1 MTANGS
7 DPRPDFVYVT
17 YIAVPRE
24 KVWEALVTDSFTEQ
38 YFFGTRI
45 RSEWRV
51 GGPLQL
57 LGPNGDVTDQGTLLE
72 YDPPHRLTYTWTN
85 AADTYERAKPSQ
97 VTFKLDTFGQTTRLT
112 LTHSHLIAAD
122 VRPEADSPRG
132 LNNGW
137 PMIVSSL
144 KSLLET
150 GRVPAIMSEQAI
162 DKAREGG

>member
-45 RSEWRV
+45 RSDWRI
-51 GGPLQL
+51 GGPIQL

-72 YDPPHRLTYTWTN
+72 YDPPRLLTYTWSN
-85 AADTYERAKPSQ
+85 AADTYERVKPSQ
-97 VTFKLDTFGQTTRLT
+97 VTFRLDPFGETTRLT
-112 LTHSHLIAAD
+112 LTHANLIAAD
-122 VRPEADSPRG
+122 YEVEAKSPQG

-137 PMIVSSL
+137 PIIMASL

-150 GRVPAIMSEQAI
+150 GRVPAIFSEQQVS
-162 DKAREGG
+162 DVREGR